1 MTGIGSWLAHG
12 GYFLLAIL
20 RAHVCVRVC
29 ACVLV
34 CVWKAFRSPLIVQIK
49 PLISPWSVVLF
60 RLPFLSFVSLVGISA
75 YPEKMGH
82 PNSAAPVLRM
92 GAFPAKAHPSQWYI
106 HIHLKYRAAPNHQS
120 WVLGLGSFN
129 SFNMTTRVGNVI

>member
-1 MTGIGSWLAHG
+1 M
-12 GYFLLAIL
+12 
-20 RAHVCVRVC
+20 CVC
-29 ACVLV
+29 AGVESAPFPV
-34 CVWKAFRSPLIVQIK
+34 NHQNQSINQSMVGGAF
-49 PLISPWSVVLF
+49 SVAF
-60 RLPFLSFVSLVGISA
+60 PFPCLVGISA